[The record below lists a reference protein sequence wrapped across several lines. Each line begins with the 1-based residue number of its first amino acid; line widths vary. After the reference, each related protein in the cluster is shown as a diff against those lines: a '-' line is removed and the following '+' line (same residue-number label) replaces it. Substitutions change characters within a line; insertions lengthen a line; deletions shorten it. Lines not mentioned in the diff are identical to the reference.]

1 MQNLG
6 GKQSVLWG
14 IRKQRIG
21 KVVTCSIYLQDNQGG
36 KEEIA
41 ERSPFRTQ
49 LRNNNNNNNNNK
61 NNYNNNNNSNNNNNN
76 NDLITVF
83 PLKDGSSSVKIYI
96 NIKKYQ

>member
-14 IRKQRIG
+14 IRKQTIG

-49 LRNNNNNNNNNK
+49 LRNNNNNNNNN
-61 NNYNNNNNSNNNNNN
+61 NNKNN
-76 NDLITVF
+76 NDFITVF